1 MQICK
6 LLACHL
12 IIGLMSAGVSAAQTG
27 AQTHSWDQLR
37 IIVEFRNRTQS
48 GDIDSLLGG
57 NGFVAEKSLRDSAT
71 YLVRIPKEWTIEE
84 AIENVS
90 RREPVAYAG
99 ANHYCR
105 LPEAAQMSQA
115 FLDAGS
121 DPYSPGVSPGDY
133 YTQYALTKLAIP
145 SGLQMAMGDGQL
157 IAHIDNGVD
166 FSHPALIGRLSELGY
181 DFVDSDIDPG
191 YEVGDFDGH
200 GTFSAGLLAL
210 GAPHA
215 MILPIRALDGDG
227 RGTVFDICLG
237 VELAVALQP
246 AVMCLGF
253 SLGVDDRILRTTLQC
268 ADSAGMIVVAPAGND
283 SSEIPAYPAA
293 YSFVVG
299 VGATDSNDVK
309 ATYSN
314 WGLSVDVCAPGVNIY
329 SALPG
334 GDVWGWWN
342 GTSFSAPLT
351 ASLVALVREL
361 HPSAPSDACVEII
374 KWASEPIDTV
384 NAPYMGMLGE
394 GRIDYARATGHTA
407 PVLALWGVVTDAS
420 GAGHPG
426 VVVEVSQGGETVPRS
441 SAETDSTGSYCTAT
455 LAGITDI
462 TFVPPSISGH
472 ETVTQPGLA
481 LWTDT
486 AISAVL
492 PEVRRGDLNVDG
504 FWNVQ
509 DVVAMIEYV
518 FRGAVPPEPLSLG
531 DFSCDG
537 VANVVDVVSLINFV
551 FRGGEFSICP

>member
-1 MQICK
+1 MQTCK
-6 LLACHL
+6 LFTCHL
-12 IIGLMSAGVSAAQTG
+12 ITGLLFGGALASEAG
-27 AQTHSWDQLR
+27 AQIHSWDQLR
-37 IIVEFRNRTQS
+37 IIVEFQNRTQM

-71 YLVRIPKEWTIEE
+71 YLVRIPKEWTVEE

-99 ANHYCR
+99 ANQYCR

-121 DPYSPGVSPGDY
+121 DPYSPGVSPGEY
-133 YTQYALTKLAIP
+133 YTQYAMTTLAIP

-157 IAHIDNGVD
+157 IAQIDNGVD
-166 FSHPALIGRLSELGY
+166 FLHPALLGHLSELGY

-191 YEVGDFDGH
+191 YESGDFDGH

-237 VELAVALQP
+237 VEYAVTMQP

-253 SLGVDDRILRTTLQC
+253 SLSVDDRIMRTTLQR

-299 VGATDSNDVK
+299 VGATDSVDVK

-314 WGLSVDVCAPGVNIY
+314 WGASVDVCAPGVDIY

-334 GDVWGWWN
+334 GDTWGWWN

-351 ASLVALVREL
+351 AALVALVREL
-361 HPSAPSDACVEII
+361 HPAAPSDACVEII
-374 KWASEPIDTV
+374 KWGSEPIDTL
-384 NAPYMGMLGE
+384 NAPYMGLLGD

-407 PVLALWGVVTDAS
+407 PVLALWGIVTDSS

-426 VVVEVSQGGETVPRS
+426 VVIEVSQGGATVPRS
-441 SAETDSTGSYCTAT
+441 SAETDSTGAYCTAT

-472 ETVTQPGLA
+472 ETVAQSGLE
-481 LWTDT
+481 LWNDT

-492 PEVRRGDLNVDG
+492 PDVRRGDINLDG
-504 FWNVQ
+504 MWNVQ
-509 DVVAMIEYV
+509 DVVGMIEYV
-518 FRGAVPPEPLSLG
+518 FRGDFPPEPLSLA
-531 DFSCDG
+531 DFSCDS
-537 VANVVDVVSLINFV
+537 VADIVDVVSLINFV
-551 FRGGEFSICP
+551 FRSGEPSTCP